1 MQNQILLTKLAF
13 SGVFFCYNLLNV
25 LGPSLPESALYYIIC
40 CRGTKCECADSLE
53 YTANQTIM
61 FFRTGLGRAAFAFPS
76 QANRTGVRLE
86 ANRERPPLQGGSRP
100 ADLVRIKVR
109 WLRSHQRNRTG
120 PRDQTRLVRTK
131 CCWCE
136 STNKL
141 ISTMYCIPNTNYLSC
156 N

>member
-109 WLRSHQRNRTG
+109 CTG
-120 PRDQTRLVRTK
+120 PRDQTRLVRSCALNAVGVKARINSFQRCTVFQ
-131 CCWCE
+131 
-136 STNKL
+136 
-141 ISTMYCIPNTNYLSC
+141 IPTI
-156 N
+156 